1 MAGVSPEPDLPPK
14 TLSGQMNDSKTVPSL
29 AIAASLGLSTAR
41 DQPTGPAGVD
51 ALPSTTPQVHRGRV
65 SYSSFSCLRT
75 KPGRADSPPT
85 TSHSCSDKLAVW
97 SLLGPQG
104 ALLSQLGIQRI
115 PIDALVIGGVPQEHR
130 ERVGEEAGRAVGGRL
145 EAWARSVGLGQNA
158 FTPPL
163 IHFTDRAFEHGR
175 EAVAADEGCDVSEVA
190 SCSECAS
197 SACAITPS
205 RLSELTT
212 LECQH

>member
-1 MAGVSPEPDLPPK
+1 MAATSLELGLPPK
-14 TLSGQMNDSKTVPSL
+14 NSSGQINGGKTVPSL
-29 AIAASLGLSTAR
+29 TIAASLGLNTAR
-41 DQPTGPAGVD
+41 DHPAGPAGVD
-51 ALPSTTPQVHRGRV
+51 DRLSPPMQVHRGRV

-97 SLLGPQG
+97 SLLGLQG
-104 ALLSQLGIQRI
+104 ALLSQLGMQRI
-115 PIDALVIGGVPQEHR
+115 PIDALVIGGVPKEHR

-145 EAWARSVGLGQNA
+145 EAWARSLGLNQHE
-158 FTPPL
+158 FTSPA
-163 IHFTDRAFEHGR
+163 IQFTDRVFEHGR

-197 SACAITPS
+197 FACANTPS
-205 RLSELTT
+205 RN
-212 LECQH
+212 

>member
-1 MAGVSPEPDLPPK
+1 MATTSLEPELPSKHPA
-14 TLSGQMNDSKTVPSL
+14 GQMNGGKTVPSL
-29 AIAASLGLSTAR
+29 VTAASLGLSTAR
-41 DQPTGPAGVD
+41 DQPPGSAGVD
-51 ALPSTTPQVHRGRV
+51 EHRMTTTQVHRGRV

-97 SLLGPQG
+97 SLLGLQG
-104 ALLSQLGIQRI
+104 ALLSQLGIKRL
-115 PIDALVIGGVPQEHR
+115 PVDALVIGGVPQEHR
-130 ERVGEEAGRAVGGRL
+130 DRVGEEAGRAVGGRL
-145 EAWARSVGLGQNA
+145 EAWARSVGLGEHD
-158 FTPPL
+158 FTPPA
-163 IHFTDRAFEHGR
+163 IHFTDRVFEHGR

-197 SACAITPS
+197 SALRDHS
-205 RLSELTT
+205 FSQLTT

>member
-1 MAGVSPEPDLPPK
+1 MAATSLEPELPPK
-14 TLSGQMNDSKTVPSL
+14 NPSGQINSGKTIPSL
-29 AIAASLGLSTAR
+29 VTAASLGLSTAR
-41 DQPTGPAGVD
+41 DQPAGAARVGD
-51 ALPSTTPQVHRGRV
+51 HLSAPVQVHRGRV

-97 SLLGPQG
+97 SLLGLQG
-104 ALLSQLGIQRI
+104 ALLSQLGMQRL
-115 PIDALVIGGVPQEHR
+115 PIDALVIGGVPEEHR

-145 EAWARSVGLGQNA
+145 EAWARSVGLEQHD
-158 FTPPL
+158 FTPPV
-163 IHFTDRAFEHGR
+163 IHFTDRIFEHGR

-197 SACAITPS
+197 SVCAETRS
-205 RLSELTT
+205 RLQS
-212 LECQH
+212 